1 MAQIIIKCKSVK
13 NGDIVQ
19 DKKRKLNIVIRV
31 VLLIIFLGV
40 AVFFI
45 TKGIV
50 DLFSKKPGWSNIELE
65 KITTKD
71 GEELYPY
78 YGDIKINYYF
88 DEDRQSMLTNNEVLE
103 GIYNSSLGK
112 TFMLLDTNNN
122 YADVINL
129 KYINEHP
136 GEEIIVEPFL
146 YDTLKEL
153 YQYSIDSSGVFN
165 VFAGELYSYWQDQIL
180 SGDPTFTD
188 PIYDEVNKLKV
199 ENIVS
204 CSLSQLE
211 KEDSLIFDDSKMS
224 IIYNVSSE
232 CSNSISLNTQF
243 FSSIYA
249 INDLYDDLIEQN
261 YIKGYI
267 YTGEGNVKTLGNH
280 PVSSTWDISLA
291 DPNNIKTGASNS
303 FSNTYVL
310 GNINVVTIG
319 DYLSSGNY
327 GIHKEDN
334 DAIRYLYYDATTGYP
349 INNFRA
355 IQIITSSNSFQD
367 TLYNALL
374 MMNSPFDLTKQKISE
389 LSSSSTY
396 ILGVYNATLNVG
408 YDDIKAIISKEVQE
422 YIYFTDSEIDVE
434 IID

>member
-1 MAQIIIKCKSVK
+1 MVIL
-13 NGDIVQ
+13 VQ

-31 VLLIIFLGV
+31 ILLIILLGV

-65 KITTKD
+65 KITTTD

-88 DEDRQSMLTNNEVLE
+88 DEDRQSMLANNDVLE
-103 GIYNSSLGK
+103 NIYNSSLEK
-112 TFMLLDTNNN
+112 TFKLLDTNHD

-129 KYINEHP
+129 KYINNHP
-136 GEEIIVEPFL
+136 GEELVIEPFL
-146 YDTLKEL
+146 YNTLKEL

-165 VFAGELYSYWQDQIL
+165 IFSGELYDYWQNQIL

-188 PIYDEVNKLKV
+188 PIYDADSKAKIDE
-199 ENIVS
+199 IVS
-204 CSLSQLE
+204 CSMSQLA
-211 KEDSLIFDDSKMS
+211 KEDSLIFNDSEMS
-224 IIYNVSSE
+224 IIYNVSSQ
-232 CSNSISLNTQF
+232 CANSIKIDAQF

-249 INDLYDDLIEQN
+249 INDLYDNLMDQN
-261 YIKGYI
+261 YVKGYI
-267 YTGEGNVKTLGNH
+267 YTSEGNVRTLGDH

-291 DPNNIKTGASNS
+291 DPNNIKTGSSNS
-303 FSNTYVL
+303 FSDIYVL
-310 GNINVVTIG
+310 GKINVITIG
-319 DYLSSGNY
+319 DYLNVNNY
-327 GIHKEDN
+327 GVHKENDN
-334 DAIRYLYYDATTGYP
+334 AIRYLYYDATTGYP

-355 IQIITSSNSFQD
+355 IQVITSSNSSQD
-367 TLYNALL
+367 TLYYALL
-374 MMNSPFDLTKQKISE
+374 MMNSSIEEGKQQISTI
-389 LSSSSTY
+389 SSSSTY

-422 YIYFTDSEIDVE
+422 YIYFTDSNMEIEV
-434 IID
+434 ID